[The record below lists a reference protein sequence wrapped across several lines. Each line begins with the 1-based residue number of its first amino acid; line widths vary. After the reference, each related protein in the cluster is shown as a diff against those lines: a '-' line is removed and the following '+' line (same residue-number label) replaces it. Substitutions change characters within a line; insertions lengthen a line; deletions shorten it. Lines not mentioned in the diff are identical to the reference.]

1 MAFVH
6 PSRLAMIN
14 SSAAAAV
21 AAVNRSNG
29 DAVSA
34 RGGAGHTRRA
44 IVEDDGGASD
54 ATLRS
59 HVPLPDQSAQFARN
73 APSSAS
79 QGRPQRSSRDT
90 GPPPPVHAVLPG
102 VVHSVQSFGAF
113 VAMDGFGKHGLV
125 HISQLC
131 DRRVEQASEVV
142 VEGQRVF
149 VKVLSVADGKCSL
162 SMKLADQQSGRD
174 LDPGHD
180 DAVRFAE
187 NGGSRGPS
195 RPAPLELG
203 AVINTTCTRCGRH
216 GHLSNECFTSR
227 TEDAKYDL
235 IMSDDENVRKV
246 EAQMQQVAT
255 LNEEKRIRHVM
266 REARRAARAEKR
278 ERSKSSSR
286 HKHSRHRRRR
296 HKSKSKKS
304 ASSSSSSSLS
314 SSSSRS
320 YSSYS
325 SSSRS
330 RSRHRRRRSR
340 SPRSS
345 RRRSRSPKRERRRSH
360 SRDRDERR

>member
-1 MAFVH
+1 
-6 PSRLAMIN
+6 
-14 SSAAAAV
+14 
-21 AAVNRSNG
+21 
-29 DAVSA
+29 
-34 RGGAGHTRRA
+34 
-44 IVEDDGGASD
+44 
-54 ATLRS
+54 
-59 HVPLPDQSAQFARN
+59 
-73 APSSAS
+73 
-79 QGRPQRSSRDT
+79 
-90 GPPPPVHAVLPG
+90 
-102 VVHSVQSFGAF
+102 
-113 VAMDGFGKHGLV
+113 MDGFGKHGLV

-162 SMKLADQQSGRD
+162 SMKLVDQQSGRD
-174 LDPGHD
+174 LDPNHD

-187 NGGSRGPS
+187 NGGGSRGPS

-216 GHLSNECFTSR
+216 GHLNHECYTSR

-304 ASSSSSSSLS
+304 ESSSSSSLS
-314 SSSSRS
+314 SSSRS
-320 YSSYS
+320 YSSSSYS

-345 RRRSRSPKRERRRSH
+345 RRRSRSPKRERRRSR
-360 SRDRDERR
+360 SRDRDDQR